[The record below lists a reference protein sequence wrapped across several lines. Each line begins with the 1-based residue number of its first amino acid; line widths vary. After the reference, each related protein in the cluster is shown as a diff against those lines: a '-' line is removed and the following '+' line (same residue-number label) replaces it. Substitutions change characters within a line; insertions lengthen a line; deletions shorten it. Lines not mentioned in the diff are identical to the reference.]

1 MKIRKEF
8 KVESAHIVRNAS
20 SYRCSHSIHGH
31 SAVIEVFLT
40 GNKLDNAGMI
50 YDFGLMK
57 STIKE
62 FIDSMD
68 HCYILW
74 KNDDENFKDFIKN
87 NCDRWIELP
96 FNPSAECL
104 SLYLHFWINYI
115 LNHTRANNGEGDVR
129 CCGVRYHETATGFA
143 ESCDDDFNDDSFW
156 KNSWRSFS
164 NYKFSEGV
172 MRDWSEDLKNILLH
186 YNIIDNPIIPQQVKI
201 D

>member
-31 SAVIEVFLT
+31 SAIIEVFLT

-74 KNDDENFKDFIKN
+74 EKDDEDFKDFIKN

-104 SLYLHFWINYI
+104 SLFIHFWVNYI
-115 LNHTRANNGEGDVR
+115 LNHTRKNNGEGDVK

-143 ESCDDDFNDDSFW
+143 ESCDEDFDSLW
-156 KNSWRSFS
+156 DVSWRFFS
-164 NYKFSEGV
+164 NYKFSDGV
-172 MRDWSEDLKNILLH
+172 KNDWSDDLKDILLH
-186 YNIIDNPIIPQQVKI
+186 YDIVDNPTIPQQVKV